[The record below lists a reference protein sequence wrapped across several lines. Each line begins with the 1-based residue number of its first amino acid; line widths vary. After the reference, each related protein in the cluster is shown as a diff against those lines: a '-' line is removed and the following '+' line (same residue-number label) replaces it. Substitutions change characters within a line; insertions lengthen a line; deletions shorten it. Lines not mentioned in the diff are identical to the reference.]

1 MGVTPLP
8 GHTVSYDPSHATSP
22 TAAPGDGNGPHDGAG
37 GHAVSYDPSH
47 AGSSTAAS
55 GDGSQG
61 NGAGHAGAYDP
72 GHAAPGAGTMA
83 TAGAHATAND
93 PSHVAFDPSHATAH
107 ASYDASTVNP
117 HDQGH
122 DGSTGNAA
130 AATAYD
136 PNHALADQTHS
147 GPQAGSSGT
156 AGDSPHAAEIAQH
169 ASGNEVT

>member
-1 MGVTPLP
+1 MSMDATA
-8 GHTVSYDPSHATSP
+8 TYSRAQAPSLLVIS
-22 TAAPGDGNGPHDGAG
+22 G
-37 GHAVSYDPSH
+37 SH
-47 AGSSTAAS
+47 HGRRIEVPA

-61 NGAGHAGAYDP
+61 NGAGHA
-72 GHAAPGAGTMA
+72 APGAGTTA
-83 TAGAHATAND
+83 TAGAHATAYDPSHATAYD
-93 PSHVAFDPSHATAH
+93 PSHVVFDPSHATAH
-107 ASYDASTVNP
+107 ASYDASTANP

-136 PNHALADQTHS
+136 PNQALADQTHS

-156 AGDSPHAAEIAQH
+156 AGDSHAAEIAQH